1 MWDTFQSAQQAA
13 FNDVDDWLTSLYHYF
28 DLAGSDPE
36 QAEEYWQDSLDALDH
51 LDNVTA
57 APVDPTLE
65 ALLGRL
71 ESSATLLEQV
81 QELDQANTLLVAC
94 PTGNVHFELPEQPF
108 IFWTDPE
115 DGPDPDA
122 WMPFTFPEL
131 AVHLTGQCQPYY
143 SVTSGGFIEWL
154 EGLEHIDFIE
164 WLLEHKDEGPDM
176 NAAAATVFDF
186 LCANCG
192 SPVVYSIEDEC
203 FTQELLD
210 DFCET
215 EKDKDGTGDCYKSLS
230 DLKKNETIA
239 EKFRCYTQ
247 EQLLHIAGVVRDYV
261 CPTWLPYFEW
271 LE

>member
-94 PTGNVHFELPEQPF
+94 PTGNVQFELPAQPF
-108 IFWTDPE
+108 IFWKDEEGPE
-115 DGPDPDA
+115 YDS

-131 AVHLTGQCQPYY
+131 AVHQTGQCQPYY
-143 SVTSGGFIEWL
+143 SATSGGFIEWL